1 MKRSLSESALSRF
14 PGKIMKNQ
22 YSKMVKNAGW
32 NIHSHIHRHSY
43 AEKLLSR
50 KFTVEDYG
58 MYIIQL
64 FHIYD
69 TIEVLMAETT
79 DPIVSRFWKKFG
91 SRLKRTD
98 LLVLDLE
105 YYYGN
110 KWKSKL
116 DNNKLY
122 ATDYYTKRLIE
133 VYNKSPYLLLAH
145 AYVRYLG
152 DLSGGKIVRHRFLRN
167 NNLQE
172 GMYFFQF
179 GANEKQ
185 LKSDYRKFLDEI
197 GLLFS
202 RVEKKL
208 FLSEVKEGFLLNY
221 SLFTDLFISNTDNE
235 KKYKNMDMSLLQVVR
250 TNRPFFGM
258 VIFILLCCFIYPSSD
273 LLMELVY

>member
-1 MKRSLSESALSRF
+1 MKRSLSESVLIQNS
-14 PGKIMKNQ
+14 GKNMENK
-22 YSKMVKNAGW
+22 YSMMVKNAGW
-32 NIHSHIHRHSY
+32 DIHSHIHRHSY

-69 TIEVLMAETT
+69 TMEILMEETT

-116 DNNKLY
+116 DTNKLY

-145 AYVRYLG
+145 AYIRYFG
-152 DLSGGKIVRHRFLRN
+152 DLSGGKIVRKRFLCN

-172 GMYFFQF
+172 GMYFYQF
-179 GANEKQ
+179 RTDVKQ
-185 LKSDYRKFLDEI
+185 LKSDYRKFVDEL

-202 RVEKKL
+202 QKEREL
-208 FLSEVKEGFLLNY
+208 FLREVKEGYLLNY
-221 SLFTDLFISNTDNE
+221 SLFTDLFISNSDDID
-235 KKYKNMDMSLLQVVR
+235 KYKNTDTDTTLLQVVQ
-250 TNRPFFGM
+250 TNSPVFGM
-258 VIFILLCCFIYPSSD
+258 MMFVLVCCFMYPLS
-273 LLMELVY
+273 M